1 MRTHLNL
8 DWREVSRQPLGS
20 TLKAVP
26 RLWPFSAFWLA
37 RGMPRSN
44 QSFQRYP
51 TLGLDVT
58 RQSGQSRADP
68 AAEWVW
74 AAQGGRRAEESVGI
88 VGIEVPIILHTH
100 THTQA
105 QTCARPRTLSV
116 TLHKCSVNSAVNFNP
131 AISTAHTHTHTHTG
145 YSVHRRTHTH
155 THTHTRATVYTHTQT
170 HTHTHTQTVGKHLVS
185 EVRFKMKD
193 FFLAS
198 FLSLTS
204 NTEIKISKWVALTCL
219 N

>member
-1 MRTHLNL
+1 MGVGGPGGEEGGGVCGDCGHWSP
-8 DWREVSRQPLGS
+8 DY
-20 TLKAVP
+20 
-26 RLWPFSAFWLA
+26 SA
-37 RGMPRSN
+37 
-44 QSFQRYP
+44 
-51 TLGLDVT
+51 
-58 RQSGQSRADP
+58 
-68 AAEWVW
+68 
-74 AAQGGRRAEESVGI
+74 
-88 VGIEVPIILHTH
+88 HTH

-131 AISTAHTHTHTHTG
+131 AISTAHTHTHTHTHG
-145 YSVHRRTHTH
+145 LQCTQTHAHTH
-155 THTHTRATVYTHTQT
+155 THTHTGYSVHTHTDT